1 MVLPGSKSPAKV
13 QWGFPRNL
21 GDPVVSVEDHLGTGW
36 PNLNKPRPAGRAF
49 ASRRERNGE
58 RIDGTAKRRKTK
70 RGGTGG
76 GKSQRPDSTEGGGEA
91 SPVKR
96 GNPATPGDRV
106 EGSGA
111 SDHAASGR
119 NDVGCIDIRTR
130 LTETSEDSATSAS
143 MHDLRNRML

>member
-1 MVLPGSKSPAKV
+1 M
-13 QWGFPRNL
+13 
-21 GDPVVSVEDHLGTGW
+21 GDPVVSVDHHLGTGW
-36 PNLNKPRPAGRAF
+36 PIPNKPRSAGRAF
-49 ASRRERNGE
+49 AGPAGAKRRE

-70 RGGTGG
+70 RGGTDG

-119 NDVGCIDIRTR
+119 NDVGCIEIRTR